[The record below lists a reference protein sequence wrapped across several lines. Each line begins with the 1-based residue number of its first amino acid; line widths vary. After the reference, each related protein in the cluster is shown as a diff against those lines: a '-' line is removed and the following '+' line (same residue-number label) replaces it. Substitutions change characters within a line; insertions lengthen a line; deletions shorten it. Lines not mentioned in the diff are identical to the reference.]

1 MKRTACLIAGIAVF
15 CLASCGQEPK
25 PDFPYHESSEASGGA
40 EEPPARFGTDNSEMA
55 AVRYQDAD
63 YYYLREKA
71 DFSALYPDAVVESGR
86 VSLPEGASLIGI
98 DEQGR
103 GFYQVDPTD
112 TENPFRDKSRDRD
125 GEVGVVDFRTNTFEK
140 LLTLPLN
147 SCSGVL
153 AVSDR
158 YIVLQDGDAETCLT
172 RLILFDIPAETE
184 ILLYSYTGTKKG
196 PVYPWIISEVLL
208 RDGKVYFDHV
218 TGDTVDLIDISRA
231 APK

>member
-40 EEPPARFGTDNSEMA
+40 EEPPARFGTDNYEMA

-98 DEQGR
+98 D
-103 GFYQVDPTD
+103 
-112 TENPFRDKSRDRD
+112 
-125 GEVGVVDFRTNTFEK
+125 
-140 LLTLPLN
+140 
-147 SCSGVL
+147 
-153 AVSDR
+153 
-158 YIVLQDGDAETCLT
+158 
-172 RLILFDIPAETE
+172 
-184 ILLYSYTGTKKG
+184 
-196 PVYPWIISEVLL
+196 
-208 RDGKVYFDHV
+208 
-218 TGDTVDLIDISRA
+218 
-231 APK
+231 